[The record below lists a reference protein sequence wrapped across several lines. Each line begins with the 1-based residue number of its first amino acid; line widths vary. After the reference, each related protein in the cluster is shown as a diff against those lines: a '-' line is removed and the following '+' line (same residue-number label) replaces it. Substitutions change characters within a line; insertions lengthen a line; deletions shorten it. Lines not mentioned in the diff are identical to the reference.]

1 MTAALLLGVAVGV
14 GIMLIGTGLRP
25 AREPLADALDRL
37 DTTPDRA
44 DTGPVSLWVRIA
56 GRPAARTAVGH
67 AMVAPIRQQLRII
80 GRTPEE
86 HLARTAV
93 YVTVAALWAPV
104 TAVLMAAGGVQVGW
118 VLPMWTS
125 LVLAAVALVVPQ
137 FAVRSDAA
145 ERRRSFRHAFG
156 CFLDLV
162 AVRLAGGAGV
172 DSALAGSANAGDGW
186 AFREIRQA
194 LTDARLRG
202 EPSWNGLARLGA
214 DIGVTEL
221 EELAASAG
229 LAGDEG
235 ARVRVSIA
243 AKARAIRV
251 RGLADAEA
259 AAQSASERMSLPVVA
274 LMAGFIVFLGYPA
287 IAQVINGL

>member
-1 MTAALLLGVAVGV
+1 MTAALILGVAVGV
-14 GIMLIGTGLRP
+14 GIVLIATGLRP
-25 AREPLADALDRL
+25 APEPLRDALDRL
-37 DTTPDRA
+37 DTVAAPSTDE
-44 DTGPVSLWVRIA
+44 GSSWWVRCA
-56 GRPAARTAVGH
+56 GRPAAATAGGAPVGRP
-67 AMVAPIRQQLRII
+67 VRPQLRII
-80 GRTPEE
+80 SRAPAE
-86 HLARTAV
+86 HLARTALFV
-93 YVTVAALWAPV
+93 LVAVAWAPITAAL
-104 TAVLMAAGGVQVGW
+104 MAIGGIDVGFVMPLW
-118 VLPMWTS
+118 V
-125 LVLAAVALVVPQ
+125 AVALGAVAVTVPQ
-137 FAVRSDAA
+137 FAVRSEAA
-145 ERRRSFRHAFG
+145 GRRRAFRHALS

-172 DSALAGSANAGDGW
+172 DSALTDSANAGDGW
-186 AFREIRQA
+186 AFRELRQA

-202 EPSWNGLARLGA
+202 EPSWHGLARLGVE
-214 DIGVTEL
+214 IGVSEL

-287 IAQVINGL
+287 VAQVINGF